1 MARKTTTRRKIKRG
15 KIWFKVHAPKIFNE
29 NEIGETLGKD
39 EQTIIGRTIKIP
51 FSEISGDITKH
62 NIVIKLKI
70 TKVTGEHAYTT
81 IVSYELSKPFLQRMI
96 RRRTTKIEVVKDLR
110 LKDGKKYR
118 IKVVAVTLHRTS
130 SSQQSALVKAIEK
143 EIENNIPSQDIES
156 LIASLSIGKFQREMQ
171 KKISKIY
178 PLRFFD
184 IKKVELLKE
193 KKEVAKE

>member
-39 EQTIIGRTIKIP
+39 EQSIIGRTIKVP

-81 IVSYELSKPFLQRMI
+81 IASYELSKPFLQRMI

-143 EIENNIPSQDIES
+143 EIENSIPSQDIES
-156 LIASLSIGKFQREMQ
+156 LIASLSIGKLQREMQ
-171 KKISKIY
+171 KKISKVY

-184 IKKVELLKE
+184 VRKVELLKE
-193 KKEVAKE
+193 KKEVAKK